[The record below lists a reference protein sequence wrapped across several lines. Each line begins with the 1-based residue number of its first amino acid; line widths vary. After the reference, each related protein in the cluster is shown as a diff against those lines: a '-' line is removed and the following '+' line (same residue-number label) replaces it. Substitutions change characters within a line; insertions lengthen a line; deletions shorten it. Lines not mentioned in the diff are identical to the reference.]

1 MFLTGDNDDDDTDQF
16 VNLETFPE
24 IKRPSPC
31 RPPKTRIDV
40 VLHGIDVDGVNRATK
55 NLPRPA
61 TPPVKPSEVCNNSLS
76 VEDFEQP
83 PLTVDQAI
91 KVWKKFKSS
100 RSMRTKALLMD
111 LFPCLRDGR
120 VEVLKQIEKIRKAE
134 EKAHKKAIQQ
144 AMTASRE
151 DQRHQQAEQVVDRLE
166 SYSKPPDKPVDEPA
180 KEVKPCRNKNCDKPV
195 KRGFLY
201 CGKCLPLARKRAA
214 KRAKEDPKNVY
225 VAPRICEIKDRHIF
239 TPVSDMSPS
248 NFDRYDEESDAQIYG
263 PKEKAKR
270 R

>member
-1 MFLTGDNDDDDTDQF
+1 MPRLDTH
-16 VNLETFPE
+16 N
-24 IKRPSPC
+24 
-31 RPPKTRIDV
+31 
-40 VLHGIDVDGVNRATK
+40 A
-55 NLPRPA
+55 
-61 TPPVKPSEVCNNSLS
+61 
-76 VEDFEQP
+76 
-83 PLTVDQAI
+83 
-91 KVWKKFKSS
+91 
-100 RSMRTKALLMD
+100 
-111 LFPCLRDGR
+111 
-120 VEVLKQIEKIRKAE
+120 RK
-134 EKAHKKAIQQ
+134 HSDRNKKAIQQ

-151 DQRHQQAEQVVDRLE
+151 DQRHQEDERVPGESNFVSSGGDDDGLLDELVRESLDSVVKVAAQQAEQVVDRLE